1 MFFSFY
7 ATFRYRNPK
16 IIFTSVLKINQCF
29 LFEITYHVVKGV
41 DNQLLFE
48 DHKDHKKYMGFLEYS
63 TWFNMKY
70 KRTGHVQDGRYYN
83 VPVEEKCLG
92 IEQLRKRAPDDV
104 AKDNMYHRER

>member
-29 LFEITYHVVKGV
+29 LFEITYQVVVKGV

-63 TWFNMKY
+63 TWF
-70 KRTGHVQDGRYYN
+70 
-83 VPVEEKCLG
+83 
-92 IEQLRKRAPDDV
+92 I
-104 AKDNMYHRER
+104 